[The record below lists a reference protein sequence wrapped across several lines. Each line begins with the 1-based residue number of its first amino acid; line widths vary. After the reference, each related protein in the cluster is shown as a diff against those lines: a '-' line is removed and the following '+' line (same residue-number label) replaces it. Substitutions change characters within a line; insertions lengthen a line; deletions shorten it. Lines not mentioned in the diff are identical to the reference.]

1 MNYLNVRF
9 PLNINGSRI
18 EMIFFERL
26 VVFTMKGIDSFNYRA
41 MERYIILVL
50 TLLPFAIFLSCKSD
64 GGNNIPVIETSVV
77 TEITS
82 SNALSGG
89 KIIINGGTDIIAK
102 GVCWGLRAL
111 PTTLDSH
118 SIDGSGS
125 GDFVSE
131 LTNLSPNTQYHVRA
145 YARNM
150 EGIGYG
156 DEKVLRTLSGA
167 WGGQIIADH
176 TVVDKY
182 DDIPQYY
189 IDRVKEMWLSVPGE
203 SHSQAYR
210 TGLLLL
216 EQLNPKYAVSVVESG
231 TPQAYTT
238 SNLRASRATWGSY
251 REGQTGW
258 VYFYGEQ
265 DWFTSA
271 DAISRTKAGITYCNT
286 HSFNIAAIGFG
297 WCYDPD
303 VNYTNI
309 NSYLIATQE
318 YIDYCTASG
327 YATKVFFTTGPIDGD
342 SYTNRGNGG
351 AYGYNIWLRM
361 KAIRDYVALDETRI
375 LFDYADILAHDD
387 DGTYW
392 TLPYGGNSY
401 EVISPINLGDGRTG
415 HIGSAG
421 SVRLAKAMWWMLARI
436 AGWDG
441 N

>member
-1 MNYLNVRF
+1 MKA
-9 PLNINGSRI
+9 I
-18 EMIFFERL
+18 IFFNNKVLR
-26 VVFTMKGIDSFNYRA
+26 KH
-41 MERYIILVL
+41 IISGLIL
-50 TLLPFAIFLSCKSD
+50 ILFSIFLSCKSD
-64 GGNNIPVIETSVV
+64 GDNNLPVIETSLV
-77 TEITS
+77 TGITS
-82 SNALSGG
+82 TTALSGG
-89 KIIINGGTDIIAK
+89 KIMLDGGTEIIAK
-102 GVCWGLRAL
+102 GVCWGPNSE

-131 LTNLSPNTQYHVRA
+131 LTNLIPNTQYYVRA
-145 YARNM
+145 YARNS
-150 EGIGYG
+150 EGEGYG
-156 DEKVLRTLSGA
+156 DEKILRTLSNA
-167 WGGQIIADH
+167 QGGQIIADH

-182 DDIPQYY
+182 DEIPQYY
-189 IDRVKEMWLSVPGE
+189 IDRVKGMWLTVPGE

-216 EQLNPKYAVSVVESG
+216 EQLYPKYAVSVVESG

-271 DAISRTKAGITYCNT
+271 GAISRTKAGITYCNT
-286 HSFNIAAIGFG
+286 HSLNIAAIGFG

-303 VNYTNI
+303 FNFSNI
-309 NSYLIATQE
+309 TSYLSATQE
-318 YIDYCTASG
+318 YIDYCTANG

-342 SYTNRGNGG
+342 SYTNLGNGG

-375 LFDYADILAHDD
+375 LFDYADILAYDEN
-387 DGTYW
+387 GTYW

-401 EVISPINLGDGRTG
+401 EVISPTNLGDGRTG

-436 AGWDG
+436 AGWNG
-441 N
+441 LPE